1 MSLNIPGVELMGADA
16 VPSDRGRWLIH
27 GPQGAGKTTLAS
39 TIAEAG
45 KTLFVDFTGEKG
57 IRSFQG
63 APYAKNITVARPAS
77 ITALDDL
84 FWALDKGDHD
94 FDAVVIDSLTS
105 VQKMTMRY
113 LLGHDETAVREIKQG
128 TAPADI
134 RTWGQALDI
143 MVDTATFWFG
153 LADGDRAK
161 PMHVVMTAQTKITE
175 DENTGATTR
184 TPDVQ
189 KGALSITLAAPDY
202 ILYADIEDNMDAVG
216 DDEEPP
222 VHHIVRFGP
231 HPGYRTKAR
240 LPHDLRGKIPPIL
253 GRKSPTSLTTLS
265 RALKIGGIPAKSKAA
280 APADAKKT
288 PAATAAAK

>member
-1 MSLNIPGVELMGADA
+1 MALNIPGVDFLDSAD
-16 VPSDRGRWLIH
+16 VPSDYGRWLIH

-39 TIAEAG
+39 TIAGAG

-63 APYAKNITVARPAS
+63 APYAKNITVARPDS

-94 FDAVVIDSLTS
+94 FNAVVLDSLTS
-105 VQKMTMRY
+105 VQKMAMRY

-153 LADGDRAK
+153 LADGDRKK
-161 PMHVVMTAQTKITE
+161 PMHVIMTAQTKITE
-175 DENTGATTR
+175 DENTGMTTR

-202 ILYADIEDNMDAVG
+202 ILYTDVEENMEALGDED
-216 DDEEPP
+216 EPP
-222 VHHIVRFGP
+222 VHHIVRFGS

-240 LPHDLRGKIPPIL
+240 LPHNLRGKVPPIL
-253 GRKSPTSLTTLS
+253 GRKNPANLVSLS
-265 RALKIGGIPAKSKAA
+265 RVLGIGGIPAAEKK
-280 APADAKKT
+280 APAKS
-288 PAATAAAK
+288 

>member
-1 MSLNIPGVELMGADA
+1 MALSIPGVDLMGAEE
-16 VPSDRGRWLIH
+16 VPNDFGRWLIH
-27 GPQGAGKTTLAS
+27 GPQGTGKTTLAS
-39 TIAEAG
+39 TIAGAG

-63 APYAKNITVARPAS
+63 APYAKNITVARPDS

-84 FWALDKGDHD
+84 FWALDGGDHD
-94 FDAVVIDSLTS
+94 FNAVVLDSLTS
-105 VQKMTMRY
+105 VQKMAMRY

-153 LADGDRAK
+153 LADGDRKK
-161 PMHVVMTAQTKITE
+161 PMHVIMTAQTKITE
-175 DENTGATTR
+175 DENTGMTTR

-202 ILYADIEDNMDAVG
+202 ILYTDVEENMEALGDED
-216 DDEEPP
+216 EPP
-222 VHHIVRFGP
+222 VHHIVRFGS

-240 LPHDLRGKIPPIL
+240 LPHNLRGKVPPIL
-253 GRKSPTSLTTLS
+253 GRKNPANLVSLS
-265 RALKIGGIPAKSKAA
+265 RVLGIGGIPKASTSTKAPAKSA
-280 APADAKKT
+280 
-288 PAATAAAK
+288 

>member
-1 MSLNIPGVELMGADA
+1 MALNIPGVDFLDSAD
-16 VPSDRGRWLIH
+16 VPSDYGRWLIH

-39 TIAEAG
+39 TIAGAG

-63 APYAKNITVARPAS
+63 APYAKNITVARPSS

-84 FWALDKGDHD
+84 FWELDAGDHD
-94 FDAVVIDSLTS
+94 FNAVVLDSLTA

-134 RTWGQALDI
+134 RTWGQSLDI
-143 MVDTATFWFG
+143 MVDTATFWYG
-153 LADGDRAK
+153 LADGDRK
-161 PMHVVMTAQTKITE
+161 HPMHVVMTAQTKITE
-175 DENTGATTR
+175 DEDSGTTTR

-189 KGALSITLAAPDY
+189 KGALSITMAAPDY
-202 ILYADIEDNMDAVG
+202 IVYADVEENMDALG
-216 DDEEPP
+216 DDSEPP
-222 VHHIVRFGP
+222 VRHIVRFGS

-240 LPHDLRGKIPPIL
+240 LPHNLRGKLPPIL
-253 GRKSPTSLTTLS
+253 GRKNPADLVQLS
-265 RALKIGGIPAKSKAA
+265 RVLGVGGVPAARKKA
-280 APADAKKT
+280 
-288 PAATAAAK
+288 AATAAAE

>member
-1 MSLNIPGVELMGADA
+1 MALSIPGVNLMGAED
-16 VPSDRGRWLIH
+16 VPNDYGRWLLH
-27 GPQGAGKTTLAS
+27 GPQGSGKTTLAS
-39 TIAEAG
+39 TIAGAG

-63 APYAKNITVARPAS
+63 APYAKNITVARPDS

-94 FDAVVIDSLTS
+94 FNAGVLDSLTS
-105 VQKMTMRY
+105 VQKMAMRY

-128 TAPADI
+128 TAPGDI

-153 LADGDRAK
+153 LADGDRKK
-161 PMHVVMTAQTKITE
+161 PMHVIMTAQTKITE
-175 DENTGATTR
+175 DENTGMTTR

-202 ILYADIEDNMDAVG
+202 ILYTDVEENMEAL
-216 DDEEPP
+216 E
-222 VHHIVRFGP
+222 I
-231 HPGYRTKAR
+231 
-240 LPHDLRGKIPPIL
+240 
-253 GRKSPTSLTTLS
+253 GRASC
-265 RALKIGGIPAKSKAA
+265 RERV
-280 APADAKKT
+280 
-288 PAATAAAK
+288 